1 MTGLSF
7 LGIGMGSFITTFV
20 EPLLRRMINN
30 HSPDPET
37 GKPPPEA
44 MISVVCIAAVLIP
57 VGQLWFAWTCSP
69 ATIHWI
75 IPILAGIPFGAGNT
89 GVFIY
94 ASNYLTFSYGI
105 YAASAM
111 AGNAVVRSLLGGILP
126 LVGPYMY
133 RVIGP
138 NWSGTLLGLLE
149 VLIIP
154 IPLVFYRYGYKIR
167 MKSALIRAMQED
179 KKKLDGKSTNSE
191 TRKEREQPPNEKEDV

>member
-7 LGIGMGSFITTFV
+7 LGIGIGSLVTTSV
-20 EPLLRRMINN
+20 EPLLRRMINS
-30 HSPDPET
+30 HKPDPET

-44 MISVVCIAAVLIP
+44 MVSVVCIAAVLIP
-57 VGQLWFAWTCSP
+57 VGELWFAWTCSP

-111 AGNAVVRSLLGGILP
+111 AGNAVVRSILGGILP
-126 LVGPYMY
+126 LVGPYLY
-133 RVIGP
+133 RGIGP

-154 IPLVFYRYGYKIR
+154 IPLVFYRYGYRIR
-167 MKSALIRAMQED
+167 MKSALIREMQED
-179 KKKLDGKSTNSE
+179 KKKLDGKSGKAMRNQP
-191 TRKEREQPPNEKEDV
+191 KEPLKEKEDV